1 MSYGIQLTNS
11 TQQLETYLADWQQR
25 QGHRLLQQQHQ
36 QQHQQQQDAHS
47 RRGDNSQLALA
58 LQQARALSHTSLRT
72 AHVGVY
78 SALASLYSCVG
89 DLAAMTGAM
98 QR

>member
-1 MSYGIQLTNS
+1 M
-11 TQQLETYLADWQQR
+11 YLADWQR
-25 QGHRLLQQQHQ
+25 RKGHRLLQQQQQQQHQ
-36 QQHQQQQDAHS
+36 QQHQDAYS
-47 RRGDNSQLALA
+47 GRDDNSHLAPA
-58 LQQARALSHTSLRT
+58 LQQARALSLTSLKT

-89 DLAAMTGAM
+89 GLAAMTGAM